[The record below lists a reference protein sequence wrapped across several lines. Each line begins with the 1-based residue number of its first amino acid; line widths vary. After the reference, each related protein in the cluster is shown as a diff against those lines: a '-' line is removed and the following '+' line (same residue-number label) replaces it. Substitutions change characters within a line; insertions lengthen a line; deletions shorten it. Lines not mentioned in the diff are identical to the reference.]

1 MGNGKKR
8 MVKRATLAIL
18 LGLLVSLSAAKTNV
32 PKNGRFTAWKAT
44 TLSGAAEVIT
54 IQQPASGGRRI
65 FVAIVNLYCSV
76 ACVITWEQN
85 GTAATAT
92 ALTRTT
98 IGPSGFSPTVTAWSG
113 SDVGAGT
120 TLEVFRLSA
129 AESKSLN
136 MEGVF
141 MQGSSTATN
150 YSLRTDSITGDVEI
164 YIRWREE

>member
-1 MGNGKKR
+1 MKKWKASA
-8 MVKRATLAIL
+8 VIAFIA
-18 LGLLVSLSAAKTNV
+18 LVSITAAAKTNV
-32 PKNGRFTAWKAT
+32 PKNGRFTVWKAT

-65 FVAIVNLYCSV
+65 FVELFNLYCSV

-92 ALTRTT
+92 ALARNT
-98 IGPSGFSPTVTAWSG
+98 IGPSDFSPTVTAWSG
-113 SDVGAGT
+113 SNVGAGT
-120 TLEVFRLSA
+120 TLQVFRLSA

-164 YIRWREE
+164 FIRWREE